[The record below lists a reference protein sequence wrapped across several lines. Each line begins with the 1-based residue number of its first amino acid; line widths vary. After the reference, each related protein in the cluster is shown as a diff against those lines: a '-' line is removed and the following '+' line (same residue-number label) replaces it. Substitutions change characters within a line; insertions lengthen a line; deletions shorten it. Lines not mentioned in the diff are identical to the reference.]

1 MESNVADAP
10 SLTTDAEKRMTT
22 IMIIAGI
29 VLLIAIAVAVVGFKD
44 WCLLKRNHN
53 RYLAKRSDRIAL
65 PDEQFCARGGLDESI
80 CGIVATIRCNLAEY
94 GKCDPTR
101 INPEDSLSDF
111 ALNYDDDVAM
121 LVQKIGIVPGFKDY
135 SFPLEEVDSVA
146 DFVKVVVRMKTE
158 AEHAAAGYGS
168 QARRT

>member
-1 MESNVADAP
+1 
-10 SLTTDAEKRMTT
+10 MT
-22 IMIIAGI
+22 IAGT
-29 VLLIAIAVAVVGFKD
+29 VLLIVIAVGVVGFKD
-44 WCLLKRNHN
+44 WCLWKRKHS
-53 RYLAKRSDRIAL
+53 RYLVKQSDRITL
-65 PDEQFCARGGLDESI
+65 PDEEFCARSGLDESL
-80 CGIVATIRCNLAEY
+80 CGNVAAIRCNLAEY

-121 LVQKIGIVPGFKDY
+121 LVQKTGIVPGLTDY

-168 QARRT
+168 